1 MNDKKE
7 ELSEKLQGILDDI
20 SELSILELADLVEA
34 MEEKFGVSAV
44 ATAPAVAPAGE
55 EEEKEEK
62 SAYDVSLEEIGDNK
76 IAVIKAVREL
86 DQNLGLKE
94 AKELVESAPAAVLEQ
109 APVEEAEEAKEKLEE
124 AGGKV
129 ELQ

>member
-7 ELSEKLQGILDDI
+7 ELSKKLQGILDDI

-34 MEEKFGVSAV
+34 MEEEFGVSAV
-44 ATAPAVAPAGE
+44 ATAPAAASAGE

-94 AKELVESAPAAVLEQ
+94 AKELVESAPASILEQ

-129 ELQ
+129 ELK